1 MFQQWLRLIHST
13 LSKSTCSQKCFNAV
27 FVSSFLQKFLFTNNA
42 GLSGPGKKFTHQAF
56 LLSYCYY
63 DGTSYASR
71 KIFILDR
78 FFPEHQNQSQF
89 TSLDNSFERFRL
101 EKKKKRKKV
110 FDLNEA
116 QTEQACLFGSTE
128 QNIYN
133 LVMLFPSKQLI
144 HIPCFKSS
152 LQNADFLY

>member
-1 MFQQWLRLIHST
+1 MQY
-13 LSKSTCSQKCFNAV
+13 LSVVFCKSSYSNSQIMQVCLV
-27 FVSSFLQKFLFTNNA
+27 LERSSHIKLFSFPIATMMEQAMLQEKFLLWT
-42 GLSGPGKKFTHQAF
+42 G
-56 LLSYCYY
+56 
-63 DGTSYASR
+63 
-71 KIFILDR
+71 

-133 LVMLFPSKQLI
+133 FVMLFPSKQLI